1 MIWILD
7 YIQAMVP
14 YIVGAFPLIL
24 AFRFFRVRNLR
35 KGGIRTTIYHETGVI
50 VLLLYLA
57 GLVSQAIIP
66 NSKSIGFFTGSVN
79 LIPFQVLVTVWREAA
94 LNHNFEPMII
104 SLAGNIGIFIPLGL
118 FVPMLWQ
125 RTLKQTVL
133 TAFLVSLSIELCQ
146 LSQARCSDIDDLGM
160 NTLGGLIGGGVYW
173 LLQRF
178 IPEILGR
185 FKVKKNFAP
194 P

>member
-1 MIWILD
+1 MIWIFD

-14 YIVGAFPLIL
+14 YIVGALPLIV
-24 AFRFFRVRNLR
+24 AFRFFRVRNLH

-57 GLVSQAIIP
+57 GLASQAIIP

-79 LIPFQVLVTVWREAA
+79 LIPFQVFVNAWREAA
-94 LNHNFEPMII
+94 QNHNYEPFII

-118 FVPMLWQ
+118 FVPMLWR

-146 LSQARCSDIDDLGM
+146 LNQARCSDIDDLGM

-178 IPEILGR
+178 IPDILGR
-185 FKVKKNFAP
+185 FKVRKNT
-194 P
+194 